1 MIGLVGM
8 FIGMFVISFFVMPFV
23 MIDSPADWRPALN
36 QAYGALFMSAAMVA
50 LMRPRGAALWIA
62 VGLMAVAAAGVRWQI
77 GVGDRE
83 YLHDMLPHHSM
94 AVLTSRAALAK
105 TQSPEVYQLAS
116 GILKTQEEEIAAMKG
131 MLSRGSGLLSQE
143 LRP

>member
-1 MIGLVGM
+1 MGGLVGM
-8 FIGMFVISFFVMPFV
+8 FFGMFVISFLVMPFV
-23 MIDSPADWRPALN
+23 MIDRPADWRPSLN
-36 QAYGALFMSAAMVA
+36 QAYGALFMSAAMVL
-50 LMRPRGAALWIA
+50 LMRPRGWALWLS

-94 AVLTSRAALAK
+94 AVLTSRAALMK

-116 GILKTQEEEIAAMKG
+116 GILKTQQEEIAAMKG
-131 MLSRGSGLLSQE
+131 MLSRGGGLLSQE
-143 LRP
+143 LRV